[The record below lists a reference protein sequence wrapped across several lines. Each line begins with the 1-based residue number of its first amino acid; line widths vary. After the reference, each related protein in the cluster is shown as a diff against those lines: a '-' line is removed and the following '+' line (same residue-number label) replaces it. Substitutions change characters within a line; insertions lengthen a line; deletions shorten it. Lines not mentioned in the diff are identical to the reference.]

1 MSLINES
8 SLKLVLCYEMSGI
21 FFFFKVQLCVEK
33 KKKHRKNLFVNY
45 FNGMYCKSGYVT

>member
-21 FFFFKVQLCVEK
+21 FFFKSSIVCKK
-33 KKKHRKNLFVNY
+33 KKKHRKKLFVNY